1 MKLGDFKGDQK
12 YFEIILK
19 ASKKNHGNLE
29 SSSTNVHMVGRDL
42 LRSFSKL
49 LYLQFC
55 VSSD

>member
-29 SSSTNVHMVGRDL
+29 SSSTNVQGFAKVVL
-42 LRSFSKL
+42 QIALVTILRFK
-49 LYLQFC
+49 
-55 VSSD
+55 